1 MNYRTVIQTALS
13 SLNVPVS
20 FQVYR
25 GTATTYVTFFCYNQM
40 SELYA
45 ENIEIATGYY
55 VQIDIWSK
63 TDDYDI
69 LAEQIK
75 TAMTTAGFQGYT
87 AQDLYESDTKI
98 FHKAIRFNI
107 IN

>member
-1 MNYRTVIQTALS
+1 MNYKTTIQTALS
-13 SLNVPVS
+13 SLGVPVS

-25 GTATTYVTFFCYNQM
+25 GTATTYITYFCYNEM
-40 SELYA
+40 GEEYA
-45 ENIEIATGYY
+45 ENIQIATGYY
-55 VQIDIWSK
+55 VQVDIWSLVS
-63 TDDYDI
+63 DYEA
-69 LAEQIK
+69 LAQQIK
-75 TAMTTAGFQGYT
+75 VAMITVGFMGYT

>member
-1 MNYRTVIQTALS
+1 MNYKTIVETALS

-20 FQVYR
+20 FQVYH

-45 ENIEIATGYY
+45 ENIEIATEYY
-55 VQIDIWSK
+55 VQIDIWNKSSDNE
-63 TDDYDI
+63 T
-69 LAEQIK
+69 LAGLIK
-75 TAMTTAGFQGYT
+75 TAMTAAGFRGYT

-98 FHKAIRFNI
+98 FHKAIRMNYI
-107 IN
+107 D